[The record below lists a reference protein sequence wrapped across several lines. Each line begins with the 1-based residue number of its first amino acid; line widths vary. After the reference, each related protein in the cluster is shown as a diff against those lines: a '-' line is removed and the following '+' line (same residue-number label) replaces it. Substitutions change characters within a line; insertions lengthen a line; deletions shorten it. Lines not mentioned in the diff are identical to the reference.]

1 VEDTPL
7 TSAPIV
13 PRWEWRTFAERFGT
27 ADDQFDALAP
37 ESVEESDELY
47 LLPLQRDASVKIRA
61 GLLDV
66 KELVQVSDD
75 GLEQWRP
82 VMKAEFPLSAED
94 VGAVFEALGASAPTL
109 ARATYTLDELVD
121 ELVGPSPDVSPVPL
135 HKRRE
140 HYEIGGCMAERS
152 EFSTDRATIRTI
164 AAESEDPSLV
174 TKTVCE
180 LALNGLPNV
189 NVPRGLRTLVGFG
202 A

>member
-1 VEDTPL
+1 VQDTSL

-13 PRWEWRTFAERFGT
+13 PRWEWRTFAESFGT
-27 ADDQFDALAP
+27 ADDRFDALAL

-47 LLPLQRDASVKIRA
+47 LLPLQREASVKVRA

-66 KELVQVSDD
+66 KELVQVSED

-82 VMKAEFPLSAED
+82 VMKAAFPLSAED
-94 VGAVFEALGASAPTL
+94 AAAVFAALGASVPALT
-109 ARATYTLDELVD
+109 RATYTLEELVD
-121 ELVGPSPDVSPVPL
+121 ELVGPSPDVSPVRV

-152 EFSTDRATIRTI
+152 TFSTDGATIRTI
-164 AAESEDPSLV
+164 AIESEDPSLV
-174 TKTVCE
+174 KETVSE
-180 LALNGLPNV
+180 LGLIGRPNV